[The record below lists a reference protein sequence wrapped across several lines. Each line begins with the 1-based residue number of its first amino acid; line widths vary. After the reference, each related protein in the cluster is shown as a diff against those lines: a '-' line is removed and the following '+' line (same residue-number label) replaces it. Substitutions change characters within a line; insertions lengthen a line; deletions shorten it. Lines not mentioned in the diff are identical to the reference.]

1 MRLQLFQD
9 LLDLNRAFDHVILG
23 LERMEKIRFFRSR
36 ELRYARA
43 EVESAQVEANREFF
57 ESFRGIVERD
67 ARWAYRYRRDYDQRL
82 KDPSDLYLEV
92 EEREVVRRKQGLPP
106 RVVLLPGWDKDD
118 EQQSPEE
125 RARMEKR
132 AANNLRNM
140 AKKRVLHPA
149 KPAGQVP
156 TGVSQT
162 ATGKSDS

>member
-1 MRLQLFQD
+1 MKLQLFQD
-9 LLDLNRAFDHVILG
+9 VLDFNRAFDHVILG
-23 LERMEKIRFFRSR
+23 LERMEKIRLFRSH
-36 ELRYARA
+36 EHRYARA
-43 EVESAQVEANREFF
+43 EVESARVEANREFF

-67 ARWAYRYRRDYDQRL
+67 ARWAYRYWREYDRRL

-140 AKKRVLHPA
+140 AKKRGPHSA
-149 KPAGQVP
+149 KPASQMR
-156 TGVSQT
+156 TGVSPMSK
-162 ATGKSDS
+162 GKGDS